1 MTANVNSGSNYVITN
16 VKSGTAMDLS
26 AANNKTGENFQSL
39 NDYVVL
45 NILMLNYSQLL
56 AGLSMVAPIKW

>member
-45 NILMLNYSQLL
+45 KIYSC
-56 AGLSMVAPIKW
+56 